1 MDKKMFAETMLINK
15 EPKQIGDYT
24 YELVEKYI
32 VDVRNSWDDFLLDK
46 LYEFYQKEG
55 FTRVLMISQED
66 YKIFLN
72 WAIPKYKEV
81 LEKNESN
88 DK

>member
-55 FTRVLMISQED
+55 FTRVLMISKED